1 MQTAILLYIFM
12 KHLLFRPMGFL
23 LFVLLITPSEG
34 LAQAPT
40 IDTTRLTSL
49 YETAL
54 KRPSDTYLQSRIE
67 EERAR
72 IRAAINQELT
82 VAIAQMDKENE
93 GSDSDTGYRH
103 QEIIVRF
110 LEEERKEA
118 QVDFSL
124 LQDEEKSFYLNP
136 ETASGTIDDYRL
148 TQSHADLLAK
158 KAAYEE
164 RTTALESLLPLQQ
177 ERLQKLHTQQWIDR
191 FSLLIRIASIGGMLL
206 AFVLL
211 ERFLRSLLVHWF
223 RQPNQRYLFTKIFP
237 SIVYSI
243 LTIWILSIVFA
254 RYPGVLTSIGII
266 GAGLAVA
273 LQDVVK
279 DIVGWLVIVQRRP
292 FTLGHRIAIG
302 PYTGDVIDISV
313 LRTTLL
319 EVSHP
324 GGATAASPL
333 DSLERTGKALFVP
346 NSLLLTQPVLNYH
359 TTSDY
364 LKAEMQVT
372 ITYESGWQKAEKL
385 LYRLIEEET
394 APYTEEARKQHQ
406 RRMWIYHEAKEPT
419 AAMVYVEAGGSGIVF
434 TLRFLIPI
442 GSRRLVTTKLTR
454 RILEEFA
461 KEKIDIA
468 YNTLRVIPTPVFPP
482 PAVEG

>member
-1 MQTAILLYIFM
+1 MRPRNTIAGILL
-12 KHLLFRPMGFL
+12 LS
-23 LFVLLITPSEG
+23 LLITWRASAEQG
-34 LAQAPT
+34 VAS
-40 IDTTRLTSL
+40 IDTSRLTTL
-49 YETAL
+49 YEAL
-54 KRPSDTYLQSRIE
+54 LQKKEDSYLQSRIE

-82 VAIAQMDKENE
+82 VTVAQMDKEKQ
-93 GSDSDTGYRH
+93 GSDSAAGYRH
-103 QEIIVRF
+103 QENIVRF
-110 LEEERKEA
+110 LEEERQEA
-118 QVDFSL
+118 QVDFAL
-124 LQDEEKSFYLNP
+124 LQDEEKTFYLNP
-136 ETASGTIDDYRL
+136 DTASGTIDDYRL

-158 KAAYEE
+158 KAVYEE
-164 RTTALESLLPLQQ
+164 RITALESLLPLQQ
-177 ERLQKLHTQQWIDR
+177 ERLHKLNTQQWIER

-206 AFVLL
+206 AFILL
-211 ERFLRSLLVHWF
+211 ERFFRSLLVHRF

-243 LTIWILSIVFA
+243 LTIWILSIIFA

-372 ITYESGWQKAEKL
+372 ITYESDWQKAEKL

-394 APYTEEARKQHQ
+394 APYTEEAKKQHQ

-419 AAMVYVEAGGSGIVF
+419 AAIVYLEAGGSGIVF

-461 KEKIDIA
+461 KEKIEIA
-468 YNTLRVIPTPVFPP
+468 YNTLRVIPTPVSLSLRER
-482 PAVEG
+482 AG

>member
-1 MQTAILLYIFM
+1 MLSKNYRIGIFLLSPLLAILLT
-12 KHLLFRPMGFL
+12 G
-23 LFVLLITPSEG
+23 EAA

-40 IDTTRLTSL
+40 LDISRLTTL

-54 KRPSDTYLQSRIE
+54 QHPDDTYLQSRIE

-72 IRAAINQELT
+72 LRAVINQELT
-82 VAIAQMDKENE
+82 VTIAQIEKEKE
-93 GSDSDTGYRH
+93 GSDLATGEQR
-103 QEIIVRF
+103 QDRILSF
-110 LEEERKEA
+110 LEEEQQESK
-118 QVDFSL
+118 VDLSL
-124 LQDEEKSFYLNP
+124 LQEEEKGVYLAP
-136 ETASGTIDDYRL
+136 ATATGTIEEYRL
-148 TQSHADLLAK
+148 TQSHGDLLAK
-158 KAAYEE
+158 KAVLEE
-164 RTTALESLLPLQQ
+164 RITALESLLPFQQ
-177 ERLQKLHTQQWIDR
+177 ERLQKLHTQQWIER

-211 ERFLRSLLVHWF
+211 ERFFRSLLVHWF

-237 SIVYSI
+237 SVVYAI
-243 LTIWILSIVFA
+243 LTIWILSLVFA
-254 RYPGVLTSIGII
+254 HYPSALTSIGII
-266 GAGLAVA
+266 GAGLVVA

-324 GGATAASPL
+324 GGTSAASPL

-346 NSLLLTQPVLNYH
+346 NSLLLTQPILNYH

-364 LKAEMQVT
+364 LKAEMQVS
-372 ITYESGWQKAEKL
+372 ITYESDWRKTEQL
-385 LYRLIEEET
+385 LHHLIEEET
-394 APYTEEARKQHQ
+394 TPYTEEARKQHQ
-406 RRMWIYHEAKEPT
+406 HRMWIYHEAKEPT
-419 AAMVYVEAGGSGIVF
+419 EATVYMEAGASGITF
-434 TLRFLIPI
+434 TLRFLIPV
-442 GSRRLVTTKLTR
+442 GARRLVTTKLTR

-461 KEKIDIA
+461 EEKIAIA
-468 YNTLRVIPTPVFPP
+468 YNTLRVIPTP
-482 PAVEG
+482 GT

>member
-1 MQTAILLYIFM
+1 MHDTVSRFAGPLLV
-12 KHLLFRPMGFL
+12 FL
-23 LFVLLITPSEG
+23 LFSQVAI
-34 LAQAPT
+34 AQTPT

-49 YETAL
+49 YETGL
-54 KRPSDTYLQSRIE
+54 KRPADAYLQSRIE

-72 IRAAINQELT
+72 IRATINQELT
-82 VAIAQMDKENE
+82 VTVTQMDKEKG
-93 GSDSDTGYRH
+93 GSDSTAGYRH
-103 QEIIVRF
+103 QENTVHF
-110 LEEERKEA
+110 LEEALQETR
-118 QVDFSL
+118 VDFAL
-124 LQDEEKSFYLNP
+124 LQDEEQTFYLNP
-136 ETASGTIDDYRL
+136 ESASGTIDDYRL

-158 KAAYEE
+158 KAVYEE
-164 RTTALESLLPLQQ
+164 RTTAIESLLPLQE
-177 ERLQKLHTQQWIDR
+177 ERLRKLNTQQWIER

-237 SIVYSI
+237 SIVYAI

-279 DIVGWLVIVQRRP
+279 DIVGWLVIIQRRP

-302 PYTGDVIDISV
+302 PYTGDVIDIAA

-319 EVSHP
+319 EVNHP
-324 GGATAASPL
+324 GGATAASPR

-346 NSLLLTQPVLNYH
+346 NSLLLTNPVLNYH

-372 ITYESGWQKAEKL
+372 ITYESDWKKAEEL

-394 APYTEEARKQHQ
+394 APYTEEAKKQHL

-419 AAMVYVEAGGSGIVF
+419 AAMVYLEAGLSGIVF

-468 YNTLRVIPTPVFPP
+468 HTTYRIIPTP
-482 PAVEG
+482 GT